1 LARQRVSALRLDV
14 KTCESIPRLEPLYVN
29 SLDDRVL
36 GASTQPSKQLSQRQR
51 ISLRDDQHRP
61 IRLVAYRP
69 NEPEAYRLPL
79 RRLAKAHALDDAANG
94 CYQSS
99 IHADLLF
106 TGARRGDA

>member
-1 LARQRVSALRLDV
+1 MKAR
-14 KTCESIPRLEPLYVN
+14 ESTPRLEPLYVN
-29 SLDDRVL
+29 SLDDRAL
-36 GASTQPSKQLSQRQR
+36 GASTQPSKQLGQRLR

-61 IRLVAYRP
+61 IRLVTHRP

-79 RRLAKAHALDDAANG
+79 RRLAKVHALDDAANG

-106 TGARRGDA
+106 TGARWVDA